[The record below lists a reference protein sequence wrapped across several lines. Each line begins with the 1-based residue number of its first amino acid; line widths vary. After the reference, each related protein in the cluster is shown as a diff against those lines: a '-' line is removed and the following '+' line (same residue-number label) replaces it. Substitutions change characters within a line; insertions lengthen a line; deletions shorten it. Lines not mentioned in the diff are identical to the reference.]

1 MKENINRAKDI
12 ERGLMKEGIIKKNF
26 LMKKIIEIEIIKT
39 KKKNIE
45 IDQDHMIKIINDI
58 FTCKKTL

>member
-58 FTCKKTL
+58 FTRKKTL